1 MDRLELTKI
10 RVQLYKATP
19 LKLQLVDELISLIK
33 GCFGNHI
40 KVNGIRFDNRHFQLG
55 GLTVKMIE
63 IDPQEIGGV
72 LIHWYPNFKIST
84 RQDPYCSVYILKTN
98 SIRKLIKEIQIIHD
112 SYLQNQ

>member
-1 MDRLELTKI
+1 MNKQELIQI
-10 RVQLYKATP
+10 REQLYKATP

-40 KVNGIRFDNRHFQLG
+40 EVNGIRFDNTHFQLE
-55 GLTVKMIE
+55 GLAVKMIE

-84 RQDPYCSVYILKTN
+84 RRDPYCSAYVLNTN
-98 SIRKLIKEIQIIHD
+98 SIKKLI
-112 SYLQNQ
+112 SYLQNK